1 LNMKKCFLVTV
12 LVLVLLTASFAAG
25 FTAMETEVSFYSN
38 GQLVKGILT
47 EPGEMSALRPV
58 VLIFHGFTGQ
68 KNEMD
73 VTGTDEALFEMTA
86 RQFAENGIASLRI
99 DFIGSGE
106 SEGKWEDTTFSSQID
121 DAIEAINFLQSIP
134 RVDTNKIAVLGLS
147 QGGLVAACTAS
158 RDSRVKSAILWSP
171 VAVPAFT
178 YSNLLGADV
187 VTQSLE
193 LKDDEMIEATLPWG
207 STTKLKKPFYQELF
221 LTDPVAEIAGYNGP
235 LMVTVG
241 LNDTTVTPQPQ
252 AGMLFIRYHDGPE
265 KLVQLD
271 ADHMLGIFEGPENL
285 QVAIDEALN
294 WLKMT
299 LLDE

>member
-1 LNMKKCFLVTV
+1 MKKCFLVTV

-285 QVAIDEALN
+285 QIAIDEALN